1 MIMIQQS
8 DYDLQLTQKA
18 GNGTEQQEPLN
29 EVLASEICRRLNI
42 AYVPYY
48 LTIRDDKYFCYCPD
62 MIDESTELVPMDAV
76 YQDLHLIDGIDDWY
90 ADFLKPLKRLSEEKK
105 VALIKKLRERIEE
118 TKSILAS
125 YKTEAACSKEKVSNA
140 DLVYAALKRNP
151 KQTKEEVSKATG
163 LSRATIT
170 RTYRE
175 LEKQGKIHRV
185 GSNKTGYWEVF

>member
-42 AYVPYY
+42 AYIPYY
-48 LTIRDDKYFCYCPD
+48 LTTRDDKYFCYCPD

-125 YKTEAACSKEKVSNA
+125 YKTDTRS
-140 DLVYAALKRNP
+140 L
-151 KQTKEEVSKATG
+151 
-163 LSRATIT
+163 TI
-170 RTYRE
+170 
-175 LEKQGKIHRV
+175 
-185 GSNKTGYWEVF
+185 